1 MVGYKDHASYRAY
14 LNNGERPH
22 ERLLPPLAT
31 NSAGSVIL
39 NPGEL
44 YCRFRY
50 SEDEICSE
58 SHQFSSE
65 SALRNHYVKVHEI
78 VPEER
83 RPGRLDRSTQ
93 NDMIRWYSAL
103 GANLQH
109 SWIPRKAKVR
119 GYSPEPQP
127 SPSLLSLQSG
137 QEPAP
142 IFGPQSVPTENGEGS
157 GGAQRGRVS
166 RPHRRLTR
174 AQRRR
179 RRQLFQPAED
189 PTKNEDPDETDSA
202 SQRSAI
208 PQ

>member
-1 MVGYKDHASYRAY
+1 MVGYKDHASYKAY
-14 LNNGERPH
+14 LNNGERPD

-31 NSAGSVIL
+31 NSAGSVVL

-50 SEDEICSE
+50 NGHEICSE

-65 SALRNHYVKVHEI
+65 SALRNHYKNVHQVI
-78 VPEER
+78 PEER
-83 RPGRLDRSTQ
+83 RSGRLKRSVE

-103 GANLQH
+103 GANIQH
-109 SWIPRKAKVR
+109 NWVPRKAKVR

-127 SPSLLSLQSG
+127 SPSLRSLQDA

-142 IFGPQSVPTENGEGS
+142 IFGPQAAPAENGEAP
-157 GGAQRGRVS
+157 GGAPLGRGR
-166 RPHRRLTR
+166 RPRRRLTR

-179 RRQLFQPAED
+179 RREQLQAAEGPRSSED
-189 PTKNEDPDETDSA
+189 PVKNEDPEDLM
-202 SQRSAI
+202 
-208 PQ
+208 